1 MLMLEGLRKK
11 YRMVSTIKHICVI
24 CKDLFTGFG
33 HNPDPISTKGRCCD
47 NCNNIVILTRL
58 KQLN

>member
-1 MLMLEGLRKK
+1 
-11 YRMVSTIKHICVI
+11 MVSTIKHICVI

-47 NCNNIVILTRL
+47 DCNNIVILTRL